1 MKIKEG
7 QEKIYK
13 DWKDKNTDGYGKQV
27 FEYAEAWAE
36 KMEEEFDKGK
46 KIKKIC
52 RDTSYE
58 VNDKRGMWGLS
69 GFQFGSAIQVLI
81 QCWEYGEELKPY
93 YKKWR

>member
-13 DWKDKNTDGYGKQV
+13 DWKDKNNDGYSRQV
-27 FEYAEAWAE
+27 FDYAEAWAE
-36 KMEEEFDKGK
+36 RMEKYANEGK

-52 RDTSYE
+52 EDTSHE
-58 VNDKRGMWGLS
+58 VNDERGTWGLS
-69 GFQFGSAIQVLI
+69 GFQFGCAIQVLI